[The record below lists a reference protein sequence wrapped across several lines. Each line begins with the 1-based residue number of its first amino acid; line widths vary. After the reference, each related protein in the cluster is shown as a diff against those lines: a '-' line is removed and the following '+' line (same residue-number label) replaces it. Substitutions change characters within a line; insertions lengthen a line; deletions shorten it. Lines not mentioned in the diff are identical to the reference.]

1 MHDARYAPGQMIRDA
16 LRDWWDDWIT
26 MVVISG
32 LWLLSW
38 ATLIGGPPA
47 TLGIYYVTCS
57 LAYGEALGIRGF
69 VRGARRHAGVAWRW
83 MLANLVVAVVVVANV
98 RFYAAIGA
106 AWAGLLEGFF
116 IMVGLVWM
124 VVQFFALPFLIEQQ
138 QKSVRTAW
146 RNSLLAALAD
156 PGSTLSVLLV
166 AGLVGALSLTLF
178 PVFLGSP
185 GLIAALG
192 SRIVRTR
199 LEAAEQGDSE
209 Q

>member
-1 MHDARYAPGQMIRDA
+1 MYDVHYVPGRIIRDA

-26 MVVISG
+26 MIAISV

-38 ATLIGGPPA
+38 VTVIGGPPA
-47 TLGIYYVTCS
+47 TLGIYYVTRS
-57 LAYGEALGIRGF
+57 LAYGEALGVGGF

-83 MLANLVVAVVVVANV
+83 MLANVGAILVVVANV
-98 RFYAAIGA
+98 RFYAGIGA
-106 AWAGLLEGFF
+106 AWAGLLQGFF
-116 IMVGLVWM
+116 LMVGLVWV

-192 SRIVRTR
+192 SRLVRAR
-199 LEAAEQGDSE
+199 LEAAEEGASE
-209 Q
+209 S

>member
-1 MHDARYAPGQMIRDA
+1 MYDARYTPGRVFRDA

-26 MVVISG
+26 MIAISV

-38 ATLIGGPPA
+38 ITLIGGPPA
-47 TLGIYYVTCS
+47 TLGIYYVTHS
-57 LAYGEALGIRGF
+57 LAYGQALGIRGF

-83 MLANLVVAVVVVANV
+83 VLANLIVAVVVVTNV
-98 RFYAAIGA
+98 RFYAGIGA
-106 AWAGLLEGFF
+106 TWASLLQGFF
-116 IMVGLVWM
+116 LMVGLVW
-124 VVQFFALPFLIEQQ
+124 VVIQFFALPFLIEQEH
-138 QKSVRTAW
+138 KSVRAAW

-156 PGSTLSVLLV
+156 PGSTLPVLLV
-166 AGLVGALSLTLF
+166 AGFLAALSLTLF

-199 LEAAEQGDSE
+199 LEAAEHGESG
-209 Q
+209 